1 MTSLF
6 GRGASAVFIRSASDE
21 GKGEAGGA
29 VSSQTAGCGPR
40 ADPEEIPREG
50 RMPRARK
57 HSTDVRCRQK
67 QNLRFCFGR
76 FAPQTFGPV
85 QNRENSRTIG
95 ETSLA
100 GKTTGGKR

>member
-1 MTSLF
+1 M
-6 GRGASAVFIRSASDE
+6 FIRSASDE

-57 HSTDVRCRQK
+57 HSTDVRCRK
-67 QNLRFCFGR
+67 TKISDFCF
-76 FAPQTFGPV
+76 
-85 QNRENSRTIG
+85 
-95 ETSLA
+95 
-100 GKTTGGKR
+100 

>member
-1 MTSLF
+1 M
-6 GRGASAVFIRSASDE
+6 FIRSASDE

-57 HSTDVRCRQK
+57 HSTDVRCRK
-67 QNLRFCFGR
+67 
-76 FAPQTFGPV
+76 T
-85 QNRENSRTIG
+85 
-95 ETSLA
+95 ETSGFASKNLFHKFFTRGLQSKPSA
-100 GKTTGGKR
+100 PGSENKEPERI